1 MVPHRLRPALKAA
14 GFLAIY
20 LYTCVFLPRNPSFSQ
35 AVLWL
40 PTGVAIAGL
49 WLLGWR
55 YWPVVLL
62 GTLVHRLAA
71 GYTFPTYLPATV
83 GNTLEALTA
92 VLLLR
97 RLGFRQDFCRLRD
110 GLILILVVCLAPMV
124 SATIGRTSYMGHIG
138 ELSFFLGWAGWW
150 RMNVLGALVVVPL
163 ALSWAGAP
171 RPRVRLGATLEGLGV
186 AGLAISVVWFLARL
200 GPVHRELGMVLAYLT
215 LPLALYAALR
225 FGVRGAATAGAGIMV
240 MLSVGASR
248 GFGPFIAGRP
258 ALDVPGFHELALQA
272 LIAIVTTTPLL
283 LAAAIAEREDAL
295 AHAAAER
302 TQHQEL
308 LDSVDQNVNEGL
320 FRVAAD
326 RRLVYVNTAFT
337 RMLGYDAPDEL
348 LGRPFTDLLAD
359 RGRSTH
365 VRQAFQTRGKIMG
378 EEERFVRRN
387 GSILPALV
395 SCTVVRGPEA
405 GDVHYDG
412 AVSDLT
418 GYKRLEEQLRQTQ
431 KMEALGKLAGGVAHD
446 FNNLLT
452 VISGHAEL
460 LQESLRADPGGSTH
474 ADEIHAA
481 AARASRLTGQLL
493 AYSRRQVLSPEVLDL
508 RGIVDQSAGMLRRL
522 IGEDVE
528 LTVERAA
535 EELLVRV
542 DRGQT
547 EQVVLNLV
555 LNARDAMPGGGRI
568 VLATSRL
575 GSAGACGAA
584 APGDVPAGPLAHLSV
599 SDTGVG
605 MSADVVR
612 VAFDPFF
619 TTKELGR
626 GTGLGLS
633 TVYGI
638 VRQSGGA
645 VWLESATGAGTTA
658 RVCLPLA
665 AAAAGA
671 PAPSPAPRPATA
683 TAPARGTVLVVEDE
697 PALLAL
703 LVETLSRAG
712 CTVLSAGDGEAAL
725 EVARRS
731 DGTLDLLLTDVVM
744 PRVGGRDLVTR
755 LASERPGL
763 RVLMIS
769 GYAWGPPDWTPP
781 DGARVAFLQKPFAP
795 STLLERVRACLAA
808 PARPQA

>member
-14 GFLAIY
+14 GFLAVY

-62 GTLVHRLAA
+62 GTLVHRLAS

-83 GNTLEALTA
+83 GNSLEALTA
-92 VLLLR
+92 VLLMR
-97 RLGFRQDFCRLRD
+97 RLGFRQDFRRLRD

-150 RMNVLGALVVVPL
+150 RMNALGALVVVPL

-171 RPRVRLGATLEGLGV
+171 RPRLQLGAVLEGLGMV
-186 AGLAISVVWFLARL
+186 GLAIGVVWFLARL
-200 GPVHRELGMVLAYLT
+200 DSAHRELGMVLSYLA

-225 FGVRGAATAGAGIMV
+225 FGVRGAATAGAGIMI
-240 MLSVGASR
+240 MLSAGASR
-248 GFGPFIAGRP
+248 GLGPFITSTP
-258 ALDVPGFHELALQA
+258 ALDVPGSHEMALQA

-283 LAAAIAEREDAL
+283 LAATIAEREAAL
-295 AHAAAER
+295 ARAAAER
-302 TQHQEL
+302 TRHEDL
-308 LDSVDQNVNEGL
+308 LASINLNLNDGL
-320 FRVAAD
+320 FRISGD
-326 RRLVYVNTAFT
+326 RKLGYVNTAYA
-337 RMLGYDAPDEL
+337 RMLGYDSPDEL
-348 LGRPFTDLLAD
+348 LGKPGAELLAD
-359 RGRSTH
+359 
-365 VRQAFQTRGKIMG
+365 G
-378 EEERFVRRN
+378 ESATALRRVLEDGGQLASQELALRRKD
-387 GSILPALV
+387 GSVLRALV
-395 SCTVVRGPEA
+395 SCTVVRGPDGRFE
-405 GDVHYDG
+405 HFDG
-412 AVSDLT
+412 AISDLT
-418 GYKRLEEQLRQTQ
+418 GYKRLEEELRQTQ

-460 LQESLRADPGGSTH
+460 LQESLPADQAGSAH

-481 AARASRLTGQLL
+481 AVRASRLTGQLL
-493 AYSRRQVLSPEVLDL
+493 AYSRRQVLTPEVLDL
-508 RGIVDQSAGMLRRL
+508 RGIADQSAGMLRRL

-528 LTVERAA
+528 LAVERAA

-542 DRGQT
+542 DRGQM

-555 LNARDAMPGGGRI
+555 LNARDAMPHGGRI
-568 VLATSRL
+568 VLSTSRL

-665 AAAAGA
+665 AAPAEA
-671 PAPSPAPRPATA
+671 PAPAPPPRPAPA
-683 TAPARGTVLVVEDE
+683 AAPTRGTVLVVEDE
-697 PALLAL
+697 PALRDLLA
-703 LVETLSRAG
+703 ETLSRAG

-731 DGTLDLLLTDVVM
+731 DGALDLLLTDVVM
-744 PRVGGRDLVTR
+744 PRMGGRELVAR
-755 LASERPGL
+755 LAAERPGL

-808 PARPQA
+808 PARPRA